1 MSRILITGGS
11 GLIGQELCKLLHQ
24 QGFEPI
30 LLSRNPAKITQW
42 TAFEWDLDRGWVDP
56 QLFDQPIDYLIH
68 LAGAG
73 IADARWSD
81 QRKEL
86 IIDSRS
92 QSLKIL
98 AQAFR
103 EARQELKAFI
113 SASAVGIYGD
123 RGNEVLSE
131 ESAIHKERK
140 DDFLVQS
147 CIAWEDAAKAFEG
160 LTARISHLR
169 IGIVLS
175 TRGGALAKMLPSY
188 QFHLGAYFGDGEQYY
203 PWVHI
208 SDLCRMFLFL
218 IQRGKAGVYNG
229 VGPDPVQNKTMAHIL
244 AKATGKKSLIL
255 PAPRFALRLA
265 MGEMANVV
273 LYSARVLPKR
283 LEEEGFK
290 HRYRDLQAALVDLIE
305 NKR

>member
-175 TRGGALAKMLPSY
+175 TRGGLWPKCSLLISFIWAL
-188 QFHLGAYFGDGEQYY
+188 
-203 PWVHI
+203 
-208 SDLCRMFLFL
+208 
-218 IQRGKAGVYNG
+218 
-229 VGPDPVQNKTMAHIL
+229 IL
-244 AKATGKKSLIL
+244 AMASNTTLGYISAI
-255 PAPRFALRLA
+255 FVGCSCSSFSGGRLA
-265 MGEMANVV
+265 FIMGWGPIP
-273 LYSARVLPKR
+273 YKIRQWR
-283 LEEEGFK
+283 IF
-290 HRYRDLQAALVDLIE
+290 
-305 NKR
+305 